1 MKKDWEFRNL
11 GFVVSDMDK
20 AMEYYKSLGI
30 ATIGPELPI
39 RRGTV
44 EGSKLRY
51 RYIQIGSLVFQF
63 CQPVEGETR
72 QLAFLRKHGDG
83 IEHMT
88 FKVADVDAEVNDLVS
103 QGVKLMHRGTMPG
116 GSKMAY
122 FDTGQ
127 VGDVLIELVQ
137 PAEKDT
143 FADNLKQPE

>member
-1 MKKDWEFRNL
+1 M
-11 GFVVSDMDK
+11 
-20 AMEYYKSLGI
+20 
-30 ATIGPELPI
+30 
-39 RRGTV
+39 
-44 EGSKLRY
+44 
-51 RYIQIGSLVFQF
+51 FQF

-72 QLAFLRKHGDG
+72 QLAFLKKHGEG

-88 FKVADVDAEVNDLVS
+88 FKVADVDTEVNDLVS

-137 PAEKDT
+137 PAEEDT
-143 FADNLKQPE
+143 FADNLKTTE

>member
-1 MKKDWEFRNL
+1 MKKNWEFRNL

-20 AMEYYKSLGI
+20 AIEYYKSLGI

-51 RYIQIGSLVFQF
+51 RYIQIGSLAFQF

-72 QLAFLRKHGDG
+72 QLRFLKKHGEG

-88 FKVADVDAEVNDLVS
+88 FKVADVDTEVNDLVS

-127 VGDVLIELVQ
+127 VGDLLIELVQ
-137 PAEKDT
+137 PPEKDT
-143 FADNLKQPE
+143 FADNFKPTE

>member
-1 MKKDWEFRNL
+1 MKKNWELRNL

-30 ATIGPELPI
+30 ATIGPELPP
-39 RRGTV
+39 RRGAV
-44 EGSKLRY
+44 EGSKMRY
-51 RYIQIGSLVFQF
+51 RYAQIGSLVFQF

-72 QLAFLRKHGDG
+72 QLRFLKKHGEG

-88 FKVADVDAEVNDLVS
+88 FKVADVDTEVNDLVS
-103 QGVKLMHRGTMPG
+103 QGVKLMHRGTMPN

-143 FADNLKQPE
+143 FADNLKPTE